1 MRDTVDSD
9 QISTNS
15 GLWKVVLVG
24 LLIAYIPS
32 YLARVF
38 RLTGIEFGPQGPP
51 SVILWN
57 WVAVVILLVYVF
69 RVEGRGL
76 SSILLIRP
84 NRKDVRWAVTF
95 GIIGIV
101 AQIVL
106 STLLNPPAGNTET
119 LLEYSL
125 PVIVALIL
133 TTATT
138 EEILFR
144 GYVIERLEELTGR
157 LWLAVG
163 FSFVVFVIPHI
174 VFFGPLWLLTNGAN
188 VVLLYMLY
196 VWRRNLIACMIMHLL
211 GNSLLLIPAL
221 GLAG

>member
-1 MRDTVDSD
+1 
-9 QISTNS
+9 
-15 GLWKVVLVG
+15 
-24 LLIAYIPS
+24 
-32 YLARVF
+32 
-38 RLTGIEFGPQGPP
+38 
-51 SVILWN
+51 
-57 WVAVVILLVYVF
+57 
-69 RVEGRGL
+69 
-76 SSILLIRP
+76 
-84 NRKDVRWAVTF
+84 
-95 GIIGIV
+95 
-101 AQIVL
+101 
-106 STLLNPPAGNTET
+106 